1 MMDLDRFNAIL
12 EAYGADPARWPDAE
26 RAEAEALL
34 RANPAAKT
42 AFDRAAELDAL
53 IAPAAIAPAP
63 SEMLT
68 ARLLRAVPQP
78 EFLGDWKHVAAAAAL
93 ALVERCRAS
102 VGIEWPA
109 PRLVTKTSISKP
121 PPSAGRTST
130 SSAEAF
136 SSIAKLW
143 PPRHV

>member
-26 RAEAEALL
+26 HAEAEALL

-93 ALVERCRAS
+93 ALVVGLGGGYAS
-102 VGIEWPA
+102 GALVPA
-109 PRLVTKTSISKP
+109 SDD
-121 PPSAGRTST
+121 
-130 SSAEAF
+130 EAYYE
-136 SSIAKLW
+136 IAFDGLESDVQFDW
-143 PPRHV
+143 EGGA